1 MPNLPLSEILLIGTT
16 TIFGL
21 ISLFFYGR
29 YMREKHKSQFIT
41 KNQDKSF
48 DLLND
53 AIRKA
58 QEILNKAA
66 TEQVSALTFTK
77 QKSEQLEKTVETSF
91 EATAKRADQMMS
103 HEIDELHQRL
113 ANYTA
118 QLEKAQ
124 QDYIAYLKGLELSD
138 NDTKKIAQE
147 AMNQAIQTESMQIKT
162 QLNVFIEKLE
172 SELTSF
178 LHKSEE
184 QSIHSLELEL
194 KSARQMVETYKQ
206 QQFVLIDENI
216 IAILERTL
224 SLVLSKKLTLQDH
237 VDLVYESLEKAKLEK
252 FIA

>member
-1 MPNLPLSEILLIGTT
+1 MLNLPELLLAGSTGV
-16 TIFGL
+16 FGL
-21 ISLFFYGR
+21 LSAFFYLR
-29 YMREKHKSQFIT
+29 FKREKQKSQFIMR
-41 KNQDKSF
+41 NQDNSF
-48 DLLND
+48 DVLND
-53 AIRKA
+53 AVNKA
-58 QEILNKAA
+58 QDLLNKAA
-66 TEQVSALTFTK
+66 TEEVAAVAYTKEKSA
-77 QKSEQLEKTVETSF
+77 ELEKTVETSF
-91 EATAKRADQMMS
+91 EATAKKADQMMVR
-103 HEIDELHQRL
+103 EIDEMHQRL

-124 QDYIAYLKGLELSD
+124 QDYIQYLKGLELND
-138 NDTKKIAQE
+138 NDTKKVAQD
-147 AMNQAIQTESMQIKT
+147 AMNQAIAAESMQIKT

-184 QSIHSLELEL
+184 QSVHSLELEL